1 MYPWRGKLIRILIA
15 DDHPLIREGLKQII
29 SDEKDME
36 VRGEASNVE
45 EMMQLL
51 GKCRYDIVIL
61 DITMPGR
68 SGLDAL
74 EDLRRKYPELP
85 VLILSIHPE
94 NEYAIRAFRSGAKGY
109 ITKQSMPQELVN
121 AIRKIVDGKKYISS
135 SIAEKIIDILG
146 RGDDREPHECL
157 SKREFQVMQKLASG
171 KTVRQIAADLFI
183 SENTVRTYKTRI
195 LEKMRMNNIVE
206 LIRYAIENN
215 LVE

>member
-1 MYPWRGKLIRILIA
+1 MHPWRGKLIKILIA

-51 GKCRYDIVIL
+51 EECRYDIVIL

-74 EDLRRKYPELP
+74 EDLKRKHPDLP

-121 AIRKIVDGKKYISS
+121 AIRKMVEGKKYISS
-135 SIAEKIIDILG
+135 SMAEKIIDILG

-171 KTVRQIAADLFI
+171 KTIRQIATDLFI
-183 SENTVRTYKTRI
+183 SENTVRTYKARI
-195 LEKMRMNNIVE
+195 LEKMRMNNIAE

>member
-1 MYPWRGKLIRILIA
+1 MIRILIA

>member
-215 LVE
+215 LAE